1 MIDTNLLLRDWLLSS
16 SSITSLLGTNAN
28 GSIYCGD
35 LPEKVDPSLGAVIQ
49 IQGVGGT
56 PHTEVLPMADDR
68 KQIRIWANVG
78 QYKLARQIYGAV
90 RDLIHGGQNVDFGA
104 DGHVIRCIEVTSG
117 QDVTDPDTGWATV
130 LAFYQLMAR

>member
-1 MIDTNLLLRDWLLSS
+1 MVDTNTLLREWLLSS
-16 SSITSLLGTNAN
+16 SSITSLLGTNAA

-35 LPEKVDPSLGAVIQ
+35 LPEGVDPALGAAIQ
-49 IQGVGGT
+49 IQTAGGT
-56 PHTEVLPMADDR
+56 PHNEVLPMLDDR

-90 RDLIHGGQNVDFGA
+90 RDLIHGGQSVDFGA

-130 LAFYQLMAR
+130 LAFFQLMAR

>member
-1 MIDTNLLLRDWLLSS
+1 MGA

-28 GSIYCGD
+28 SSIYAGD
-35 LPEKVDPSLGAVIQ
+35 LPERFDPLLGAAIQ
-49 IQGVGGT
+49 IQTVGGI
-56 PHTEVLPMADDR
+56 PHSEVLPLLDER
-68 KQIRIWANVG
+68 KQVRVWAG
-78 QYKLARQIYGAV
+78 IEQYALARQIYGAV